1 MLQKN
6 QKQVFTRVLI
16 MATIVALAL
25 TLSLLAGEPNIF
37 GKTYGQWSVDWLLWA
52 AAIPEAQNPLFSDGE
67 VDLSIGQEGK
77 VWFLAGSWVGPVVRT
92 GEVPANKA
100 LFFPIFNVWAYND
113 VGETYTE
120 AELRDMATGF
130 VDLASGVSCTVDGE
144 ALPISSKNVR
154 PKSIIRVQSPAFSY
168 SSDVFGSTDLAVMDG
183 YWVMLPPLSEGE
195 HEIHFHAEVPEYEI
209 VQDVTYNLT
218 VVDDDYDDE

>member
-1 MLQKN
+1 MLRKN

-16 MATIVALAL
+16 MVTIVALSL
-25 TLSLLAGEPNIF
+25 TLSLSAGGPF
-37 GKTYGQWSVDWLLWA
+37 GKTYGQWSVEWLQWA
-52 AAIPEAQNPLFSDGE
+52 AAIPADQNPLFSTGE

-77 VWFLAGSWVGPVVRT
+77 VWFLAGSWVGPTERT
-92 GEVPANKA
+92 GTVPANKA
-100 LFFPIFNVWAYND
+100 IFFPIFNVWAYND

-130 VDLASGVSCTVDGE
+130 VDLASGVSCTVDGK
-144 ALPISSKNVR
+144 ALSISSNVR
-154 PKSIIRVQSPAFSY
+154 PKSILRLQSPPFSY

-195 HEIHFHAEVPEYEI
+195 HEIHFHAEIPEYEI

-218 VVDDDYDDE
+218 VVDDDDDD